1 VGCEYEY
8 TVMNSQAGKDY
19 EEGEEEEGRAYPASS
34 EAHDHDH
41 EAKQQRKLRN
51 ASSVFSPSSSNS
63 NNNNNNKKGT
73 ASHQQHQPDWAN
85 GLPPDF
91 VEMLATH
98 LKDSCCEGKEGDRL
112 DWGSV
117 QDVYNAAAVC
127 TRWRD
132 FIQRSCFLR
141 TSDTNNDQQRQRQRD
156 SGRTKIRRKKTLA
169 DEMLCHPH
177 QLLEKAAT
185 NEDVIKCY
193 IVRERHKSPFCSKK
207 YRLKLGADYLK
218 ANGKTLLVAHHQL
231 LATKSAYNIYLSSAD
246 GGYPATQ
253 RLAQLHSSPY
263 GTLFELHSSKKTKS
277 GSIRRTKSGDIKYT
291 FNMLG
296 GRGPRSVQV
305 NLTENDEREEDDLR
319 EERSERGRSDHND
332 KLSPLSPKHEKDKD
346 KEQESSGGQST
357 PEESIVLENKLPR
370 WHELLQCWCLDFGGR
385 VKCASVKNFQLVSQH
400 DPEEIILQF
409 GKVDADVFTMDFKP
423 KLLSAQQAF
432 MICLSTFDSKLSCF

>member
-1 VGCEYEY
+1 VKRRLTFSSCESERDCPSSEISKEKDVMSALLALSSHEDESRLKLPNNNNNNGGSLPRGGLVGCEYEY

-34 EAHDHDH
+34 EAQDHDH

-63 NNNNNNKKGT
+63 DNNNNNNKKGT

-141 TSDTNNDQQRQRQRD
+141 TSDTNNDQQRQRD

-296 GRGPRSVQV
+296 KYKDYPAISVLF
-305 NLTENDEREEDDLR
+305 N
-319 EERSERGRSDHND
+319 H
-332 KLSPLSPKHEKDKD
+332 
-346 KEQESSGGQST
+346 
-357 PEESIVLENKLPR
+357 
-370 WHELLQCWCLDFGGR
+370 
-385 VKCASVKNFQLVSQH
+385 
-400 DPEEIILQF
+400 
-409 GKVDADVFTMDFKP
+409 
-423 KLLSAQQAF
+423 
-432 MICLSTFDSKLSCF
+432 